1 MSQEKPKKQLLK
13 DKIKRLERT
22 ILDMQIVLINTDCK
36 MQVLLD
42 ILKEKDLYDEA
53 LYQVKV
59 RKLRSEKLEAINN
72 GD

>member
-1 MSQEKPKKQLLK
+1 MNQEKPKKQLLK
-13 DKIKRLERT
+13 DRIKRLERT